1 MFKQSLNNHIRDA
14 KEKIPSLGGKLNW
27 VTTKISS
34 NTFKDPITH
43 EDQIFDLGYLGSMYH
58 VLTKLTCHQLYEKR
72 VLKDIF
78 NILF

>member
-1 MFKQSLNNHIRDA
+1 MTTL
-14 KEKIPSLGGKLNW
+14 EMLKIPFLGGKPNW

-34 NTFKDPITH
+34 NIKDPITH
-43 EDQIFDLGYLGSMYH
+43 ENQIFDLGYLGSMYH
-58 VLTKLTCHQLYEKR
+58 ILTTLTCHQFYEKI